1 MEDAKDHGQGDS
13 SSCRAKLSR
22 LVIAPMP
29 LPEDFKVDV
38 VRRSLPDAEGVVAEE
53 FVELSSDKAHAS

>member
-1 MEDAKDHGQGDS
+1 MEDATDHGQGTRGHAVRNCQD
-13 SSCRAKLSR
+13 LS
-22 LVIAPMP
+22 LPPMP